1 MPSDIPPTAT
11 SISDEDVR
19 VMPPVGAGTAI
30 SDTAWNTAVGAW
42 IAADI
47 RSSPI
52 AQTSA
57 AWNHFQDSLP
67 KFRAHLEAAL
77 KA

>member
-1 MPSDIPPTAT
+1 MPSDNYEASEVKAVAQT
-11 SISDEDVR
+11 
-19 VMPPVGAGTAI
+19 TAI
-30 SDTAWNTAVGAW
+30 SDVAWSAAVGAW
-42 IAADI
+42 VAADI

-52 AQTSA
+52 AQTPA
-57 AWNHFQDSLP
+57 AWNHFQDVLP